1 MTLTL
6 IMPSCQQNNTLVSK
20 IRLIAT
26 NLNPNNFNVIIDK
39 PDVFDIENILIDNE
53 LVHLEISIICSS
65 GSVEMLHQEYDE
77 NNCLFDVG
85 YTEVTNIMQGLQ
97 PLFPDFIWD
106 KVADS
111 VSDYVQESTT
121 ETLEIFTLQA
131 IAQLL

>member
-77 NNCLFDVG
+77 NNS
-85 YTEVTNIMQGLQ
+85 
-97 PLFPDFIWD
+97 FP
-106 KVADS
+106 
-111 VSDYVQESTT
+111 
-121 ETLEIFTLQA
+121 
-131 IAQLL
+131 

>member
-85 YTEVTNIMQGLQ
+85 YTEVTNIMQVLQ